1 MLLPRPAAERRDA
14 FEASMTVSPAA
25 AAAVDRSHADRRR
38 MIVAMILTYAIFAV
52 LLNSVGTLILQ
63 SQVALGASKAQ
74 VSLLDG
80 YKDLPIALVSFLVA
94 AWLPRFGYRR
104 AMIAGL
110 VLVAVAC
117 LAMRAAN
124 AFWMTKA
131 LLAATGVAFALVK
144 ISVYAAIGLVTD
156 DPRRHASVTSTIEG
170 WFMVGVLAGP
180 WLFGLFIRRQQSP
193 GDPVWLDLYLWL
205 AGACAAA
212 IALLATVRLD
222 ESRAVA
228 TPAAGAPPAG
238 AFPGML
244 RLALRPLVA
253 VFVVSAFL
261 YVLIE
266 QSIGTWLPTFNADLL
281 HLSTATSV
289 QLASVFAACTALGR
303 LLAGQLLRRVPWHA
317 LLVGCLVA
325 AAAIVLIALPLADGV
340 APPRADG
347 WRHAPAAAFALPLI
361 GLFLAPIYPTIN
373 SVVLSALPRH
383 RHAPM
388 TGLIVVFSAL
398 GGTTGSFL
406 TGQLFAR
413 VGGQGAFYLTLLP
426 MALLAVA
433 VLALRRRVD
442 RDDAAEAGT
451 A

>member
-1 MLLPRPAAERRDA
+1 MTATSVSSVDAPAAVRRG
-14 FEASMTVSPAA
+14 
-25 AAAVDRSHADRRR
+25 
-38 MIVAMILTYAIFAV
+38 MIAAMIATYAIFAV

-63 SQVALGASKAQ
+63 SQVALGAGKAA
-74 VSLLDG
+74 VSVLDA
-80 YKDLPIALVSFLVA
+80 YKDLPIAIVSFLVA

-110 VLVAVAC
+110 ALVAIAC
-117 LAMRAAN
+117 LAMRAAD
-124 AFWMTKA
+124 AFWMVK
-131 LLAATGVAFALVK
+131 LMLAATGVAFALVK
-144 ISVYAAIGLVTD
+144 VSVYATIGLLTD
-156 DPRRHASVTSTIEG
+156 DRRRHASLTSTIEG

-180 WLFGLFIRRQQSP
+180 WLFGLFIRRQQAP
-193 GDPVWLDLYLWL
+193 TDPVWLDLYLWL
-205 AGACAAA
+205 AAACVLT
-212 IALLATVRLD
+212 IVLLATVRLD
-222 ESRAVA
+222 ESRARA
-228 TPAAGAPPAG
+228 TPSGDVPAG
-238 AFPGML
+238 SAFADML
-244 RLALRPLVA
+244 RLTLQPLVA
-253 VFVVSAFL
+253 VFVLSAFL

-303 LLAGQLLRRVPWHA
+303 LLAGFALRHVSWQWLL
-317 LLVGCLVA
+317 LGCLGA
-325 AAAIVLIALPLADGV
+325 AAGIVLLALPLADGV
-340 APPRADG
+340 VPPLADG

-373 SVVLSALPRH
+373 SVVLSALPKH
-383 RHAPM
+383 RHAAM

-413 VGGQGAFYLTLLP
+413 VGGQTAFYLTLVPL
-426 MALLAVA
+426 ALLAVA
-433 VLALRRRVD
+433 VRGLHRRVD
-442 RDDAAEAGT
+442 AASLADSRM

>member
-1 MLLPRPAAERRDA
+1 
-14 FEASMTVSPAA
+14 MTESTLAA
-25 AAAVDRSHADRRR
+25 ADRVHADRRR
-38 MIVAMILTYAIFAV
+38 MIVAMILTYAIFAI

-63 SQVALGASKAQ
+63 SQVALGANKAQ
-74 VSLLDG
+74 VSVLDG

-104 AMIAGL
+104 AMMTGL
-110 VLVAVAC
+110 ALVAIAC

-124 AFWMTKA
+124 AFWMVKA

-156 DPRRHASVTSTIEG
+156 DARRHASVTSTIEG

-180 WLFGLFIRRQQSP
+180 WLFGVFIQRQRTP
-193 GDPVWLDLYLWL
+193 ADPVWLDLYLWL
-205 AGACAAA
+205 AAVCVAA
-212 IALLATVRLD
+212 IVLLASVRLD
-222 ESRAVA
+222 ESRAHHA
-228 TPAAGAPPAG
+228 PDADAPPAG
-238 AFPGML
+238 RAFVDML
-244 RLALRPLVA
+244 RLTLRPLVA

-303 LLAGQLLRRVPWHA
+303 LLAGQLLRRMPWHV
-317 LLVGCLVA
+317 LLVACLVA
-325 AAAIVLIALPLADGV
+325 AAGIVLIALPLADGV
-340 APPRADG
+340 APPAEDG

-361 GLFLAPIYPTIN
+361 GLFLAPVYPTIN

-383 RHAPM
+383 RHAAM

-398 GGTTGSFL
+398 GGTTGSFV

-413 VGGQGAFYLTLLP
+413 VGGQTAFYLTLVPL
-426 MALLAVA
+426 A
-433 VLALRRRVD
+433 VLAGTVVALRRQ
-442 RDDAAEAGT
+442 AAKAGSP

>member
-1 MLLPRPAAERRDA
+1 
-14 FEASMTVSPAA
+14 MTESTLAA
-25 AAAVDRSHADRRR
+25 ADRVHADRRR
-38 MIVAMILTYAIFAV
+38 MIVAMILTYAIFAI

-63 SQVALGASKAQ
+63 SQVALGANKAQ
-74 VSLLDG
+74 VSVLDG

-104 AMIAGL
+104 AMMTGL
-110 VLVAVAC
+110 ALVAIAC

-124 AFWMTKA
+124 AFWMVKA

-156 DPRRHASVTSTIEG
+156 DARRHASVTSTIEG

-180 WLFGLFIRRQQSP
+180 WLFGVFIQRQRTP
-193 GDPVWLDLYLWL
+193 ADPVWLDLYLWL
-205 AGACAAA
+205 AAVCVAA
-212 IALLATVRLD
+212 IVLLASVRLD
-222 ESRAVA
+222 ESRAHHA
-228 TPAAGAPPAG
+228 PDADAPPAG
-238 AFPGML
+238 RAFVDML
-244 RLALRPLVA
+244 RLTLRPLVA

-303 LLAGQLLRRVPWHA
+303 LLAGQLLRRMPWHV
-317 LLVGCLVA
+317 LLVACLA
-325 AAAIVLIALPLADGV
+325 AAAGIVLIALPLADGV
-340 APPRADG
+340 APPVEDG

-361 GLFLAPIYPTIN
+361 GLFLAPVYPTIN

-383 RHAPM
+383 RHAAM

-398 GGTTGSFL
+398 GGTTGSFV

-413 VGGQGAFYLTLLP
+413 VGGQTAFYLTLVPL
-426 MALLAVA
+426 A
-433 VLALRRRVD
+433 VLAGTVVALRRQ
-442 RDDAAEAGT
+442 AAKAGSP

>member
-1 MLLPRPAAERRDA
+1 
-14 FEASMTVSPAA
+14 MTESTLAA
-25 AAAVDRSHADRRR
+25 ADRVHADRRR
-38 MIVAMILTYAIFAV
+38 MIAAMILTYAIFAI

-63 SQVALGASKAQ
+63 SQVALGANKAQ
-74 VSLLDG
+74 VSVLDG

-104 AMIAGL
+104 AMMTGL
-110 VLVAVAC
+110 ALVAIAC

-124 AFWMTKA
+124 AFWMVKA

-156 DPRRHASVTSTIEG
+156 DARRHASVTSTIEG

-180 WLFGLFIRRQQSP
+180 WLFGVFILRQRTP
-193 GDPVWLDLYLWL
+193 ADPVWLDLYLWL
-205 AGACAAA
+205 AAVCAAA
-212 IALLATVRLD
+212 IVLLVSVRLD
-222 ESRAVA
+222 ESRAHHA
-228 TPAAGAPPAG
+228 PDADAPPAG
-238 AFPGML
+238 RAFVDML
-244 RLALRPLVA
+244 RLTLRPLVA

-303 LLAGQLLRRVPWHA
+303 LLAGQLLRRMPWHV
-317 LLVGCLVA
+317 LLVACLVA
-325 AAAIVLIALPLADGV
+325 AAGIVLIALPLADGV
-340 APPRADG
+340 APPAEDG

-361 GLFLAPIYPTIN
+361 GLFLAPVYPTIN

-383 RHAPM
+383 RHAAM

-398 GGTTGSFL
+398 GGTTGSFV

-413 VGGQGAFYLTLLP
+413 VGGQTAFYLTLVPL
-426 MALLAVA
+426 A
-433 VLALRRRVD
+433 VLAGTVVALRRQ
-442 RDDAAEAGT
+442 AAKAGSP

>member
-1 MLLPRPAAERRDA
+1 MTASNLAAAERG
-14 FEASMTVSPAA
+14 
-25 AAAVDRSHADRRR
+25 HADRRR
-38 MIVAMILTYAIFAV
+38 MIVAMILTYAIFAI

-63 SQVALGASKAQ
+63 SQVALGANKAQ
-74 VSLLDG
+74 VSVLDG

-104 AMIAGL
+104 AMMTGL
-110 VLVAVAC
+110 ALVAIAC

-124 AFWMTKA
+124 AFWMVKA

-156 DPRRHASVTSTIEG
+156 DARRHASVTSTIEG

-180 WLFGLFIRRQQSP
+180 WLFGVFIQRQRTP
-193 GDPVWLDLYLWL
+193 ADPVWLDLYLWL
-205 AGACAAA
+205 AAVCAAA
-212 IALLATVRLD
+212 IVLLASVRLD
-222 ESRAVA
+222 ESRAHHA
-228 TPAAGAPPAG
+228 PDADAPPAG
-238 AFPGML
+238 RAFVDML
-244 RLALRPLVA
+244 RLTLRPLVA

-303 LLAGQLLRRVPWHA
+303 LLAGQLLRRMPWHV
-317 LLVGCLVA
+317 LLVACLVA
-325 AAAIVLIALPLADGV
+325 AAGIVLIALPLADGV
-340 APPRADG
+340 APPAEDG

-361 GLFLAPIYPTIN
+361 GLFLAPVYPTIN

-383 RHAPM
+383 RHAAM

-398 GGTTGSFL
+398 GGTTGSFV

-413 VGGQGAFYLTLLP
+413 VGGQTAFYLTLVPL
-426 MALLAVA
+426 A
-433 VLALRRRVD
+433 VLAGTVIALRRQ
-442 RDDAAEAGT
+442 AAKAGSP